1 MKVAI
6 IRERRAGETRVAAS
20 PDVVKK
26 LAALGF
32 EVAIEAG
39 AGDGAGLSDAAFAE
53 AGAQIAADAAQ
64 TLAGANVV
72 LKVQRPMTVADG
84 GVDELSL
91 MPPSAILIGLLNP
104 LAEAGQFAGYAE
116 RHLTVFA
123 MELVP
128 RISRAQSMDALSS
141 QANLAGYKAV
151 LDAGIY
157 YKHVMP
163 MMMTAAGTVAPAKV
177 LILGAGVAGLQA
189 IATARRLGGVVSAF
203 DVRPAVKEQVESL
216 GASFVEVEGAGE
228 AETSGGYAKEM
239 DEDYKRRQA
248 EAIYGALKKNDICIT
263 TAQIPGKP
271 SPKLITAQMVADMKA
286 GSVIVDLAVEGGG
299 NCELTEYDQ
308 VVQAGGVT
316 IVGFANVAARL
327 AADASALYARNLLNF
342 LSPMVDTEQ
351 GAIAIDWEDEVIA
364 GACAMRDGELVHPSL
379 MVAQGGE

>member
-104 LAEAGQFAGYAE
+104 QAEAGQFAGYAE

-248 EAIYGALKKNDICIT
+248 EAIHGALKKNDICIT